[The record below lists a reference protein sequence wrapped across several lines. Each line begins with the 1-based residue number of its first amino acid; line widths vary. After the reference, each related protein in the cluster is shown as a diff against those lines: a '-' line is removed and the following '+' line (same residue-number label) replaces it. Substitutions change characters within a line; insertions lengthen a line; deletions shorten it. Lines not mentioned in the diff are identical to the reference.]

1 MYLKKQGKSTKYRK
15 ILDSFLIFPKYREYR
30 KYRMCGSPDQVR
42 LVFLC
47 CALLVHWRL
56 YTEAKIIIDHN
67 KSNFLAET
75 SK

>member
-1 MYLKKQGKSTKYRK
+1 MT
-15 ILDSFLIFPKYREYR
+15 
-30 KYRMCGSPDQVR
+30 CGSPDQVR

-47 CALLVHWRL
+47 CTLLVHWRL